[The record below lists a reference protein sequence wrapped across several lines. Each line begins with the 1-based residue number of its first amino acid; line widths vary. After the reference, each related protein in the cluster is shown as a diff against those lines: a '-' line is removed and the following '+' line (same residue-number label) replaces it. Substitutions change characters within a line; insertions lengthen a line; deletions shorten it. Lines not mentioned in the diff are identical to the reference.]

1 MNPWGSLV
9 QLCLSLFFSSVPLN
23 RSKTV
28 TSVDGMF
35 GGDFVVTKGKK
46 KKKEKLNLEEN
57 KPQMDSLDYNLVEQL
72 TMKKAES
79 KCF

>member
-1 MNPWGSLV
+1 
-9 QLCLSLFFSSVPLN
+9 
-23 RSKTV
+23 
-28 TSVDGMF
+28 MF